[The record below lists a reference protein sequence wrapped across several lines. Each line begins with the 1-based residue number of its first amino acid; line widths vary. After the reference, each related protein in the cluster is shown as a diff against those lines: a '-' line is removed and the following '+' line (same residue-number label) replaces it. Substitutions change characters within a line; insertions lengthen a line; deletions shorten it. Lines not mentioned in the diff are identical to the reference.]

1 MICNGLE
8 PIQSVGRIA
17 RIRLASELFGL
28 PVRTGT
34 AANVATLAG
43 LWFGPGCAQRNF
55 GVVTRHPRPGTGLVP
70 DGALWRW
77 IGSDLARVKLQQ
89 DGGICGGGQS
99 GCVAT
104 GVADAASPARG
115 ATALALAHLTE
126 SFPTKRSGSLISA
139 AQYPRETGISC
150 QEPGTDGK
158 T

>member
-34 AANVATLAG
+34 AANVATLAE

-77 IGSDLARVKLQQ
+77 IGSDLARVKLQL

-99 GCVAT
+99 GCVAA
-104 GVADAASPARG
+104 GVADAAPVRG
-115 ATALALAHLTE
+115 IILEMLHL
-126 SFPTKRSGSLISA
+126 PI
-139 AQYPRETGISC
+139 
-150 QEPGTDGK
+150 GK
-158 T
+158 TLAGQRDEHQVEADEIGNLERHLPP